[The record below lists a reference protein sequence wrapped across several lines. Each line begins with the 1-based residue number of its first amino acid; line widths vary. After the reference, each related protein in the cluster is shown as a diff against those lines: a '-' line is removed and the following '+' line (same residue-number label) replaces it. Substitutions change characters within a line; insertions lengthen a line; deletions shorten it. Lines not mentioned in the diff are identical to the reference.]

1 MKNIKTFEGFFSD
14 LFKKKDNSE
23 VTPEWNVST
32 ELVDNILSLQGEE
45 SDQREDKKIYTEEE
59 LSSMSD
65 EELLH
70 IWREMYDP
78 YLNENYGRDRGTYQE
93 NERRSDRTK
102 ELDNFLRKKNVIN
115 DDKTSEI
122 IERFKAEF
130 GNRDFSTQEFAE
142 FYHVLRTEG
151 FDGIQIFNALGNMIP
166 ENNDEE

>member
-1 MKNIKTFEGFFSD
+1 MKNIKTF
-14 LFKKKDNSE
+14 
-23 VTPEWNVST
+23 
-32 ELVDNILSLQGEE
+32 
-45 SDQREDKKIYTEEE
+45 
-59 LSSMSD
+59 
-65 EELLH
+65 
-70 IWREMYDP
+70 
-78 YLNENYGRDRGTYQE
+78 ENYGRDRGTYQE